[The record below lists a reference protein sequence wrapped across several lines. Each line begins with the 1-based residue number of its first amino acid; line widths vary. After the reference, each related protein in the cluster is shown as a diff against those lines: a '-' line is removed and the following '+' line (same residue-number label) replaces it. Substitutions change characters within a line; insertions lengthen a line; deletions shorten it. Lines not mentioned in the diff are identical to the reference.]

1 MRCRLLV
8 LSLLVSTSFLV
19 QCTPLGLAVGA
30 GATVGNAAARDG
42 GLSEAWSDTKITTF
56 INDAW
61 FKHSTEMFRR
71 LNLTVK
77 EGRVLVTGT
86 VPNQQFRVDAVRL
99 AWQAPGVRQVIN
111 EIQVKDSD
119 GISGY
124 ARDVWINKQMRW
136 RLVFDKNIQSINFN
150 FDTVGGVVY
159 LMGVAR
165 DQEELSRVIYHARA
179 ISYVREVVSY
189 VRLQGQAKPAAMAN
203 QVGST
208 NKAPVRYIEPNTGSQ
223 VLQNNVQPTV
233 PAPSN
238 AAVVE
243 ESLSDLPPAGQPRG
257 YK

>member
-1 MRCRLLV
+1 MRLYLTFA
-8 LSLLVSTSFLV
+8 LLVSAVFLN
-19 QCTPLGLAVGA
+19 QCTPLGLAAGA
-30 GATVGNAAARDG
+30 GATLGNAAARDG
-42 GLSEAWSDTKITTF
+42 GLSEAWTDTKITTF

-71 LNLTVK
+71 LNLTVR
-77 EGRVLVTGT
+77 EGRVLVSGT
-86 VPNQQFRVDAVRL
+86 VPNQQLRVDAVRL

-136 RLVFDKNIQSINFN
+136 RLVFDRNIQSVNFN

-189 VRLQGQAKPAAMAN
+189 VRLQGQTKPAAVAN
-203 QVGST
+203 QQGT
-208 NKAPVRYIEPNTGSQ
+208 ADKAPVRYIQANTGSQ
-223 VLQNNVQPTV
+223 VLENNVQDTM
-233 PAPSN
+233 PAPAN

-243 ESLSDLPPAGQPRG
+243 ESLGDLPPAGQARG